1 VKPVG
6 LRALAL
12 LAAIATIALAGGC
25 ATTSTESRPGETGR
39 TGMDRVSPVRAAD
52 VNTRLGVGYFE
63 RGDLQVAVDKLRR
76 AIELDPAHVPAYVT
90 LALIQERLGRDSR
103 ARGYLREAVSL
114 APEDGATLNTYATF
128 LCRQGEYVEA
138 DEFFRRAM
146 DDPFYETREVA
157 FTNAG
162 ACAIR
167 ADRLERA
174 EDYLRE
180 ALEIDSEYPDALY
193 HLARLFLQRD
203 DAFRARAFLQRFEAT
218 AGADP
223 GALLLGYRIEQR
235 LGNEREAARY
245 FQGLE
250 DRFPESA
257 EARNIRQQTSRDD

>member
-1 VKPVG
+1 MNVAR
-6 LRALAL
+6 LFMILAL
-12 LAAIATIALAGGC
+12 VVLAAGC
-25 ATTSTESRPGETGR
+25 ATTQPRPGESGR
-39 TGMDRVSPVRAAD
+39 TGMERVSPVRAAD

-63 RGDLQVAVDKLRR
+63 RGDLQVAMEKLER

-90 LALIQERLGRDSR
+90 LALIHERLGRDSR
-103 ARGYLREAVSL
+103 ARRYYREAVSL
-114 APEDGATLNTYATF
+114 APEDGATLNSYAAF
-128 LCRQGEYVEA
+128 LCRQGEFAEA
-138 DEFFRRAM
+138 DGLFRRAI
-146 DDPFYETREVA
+146 DDPFYDTREVA
-157 FTNAG
+157 YTNAG
-162 ACAIR
+162 SCAIR
-167 ADRLERA
+167 GNRLDAA

-180 ALEIDSEYPDALY
+180 ALEVNPQYPDALF

-245 FQGLE
+245 FRRLE
-250 DRFPESA
+250 DQFPDSA